1 LARPGLDERAAVA
14 RLDGLAEHVRFRV
27 DAGDPERVVADRL
40 HDVLYREAGYRAPTA
55 AEYGDPANSH
65 LDAVLDRRIGLPISL
80 AVVELETAWRARA
93 AAGRRRAARSLHRR
107 RAG

>member
-1 LARPGLDERAAVA
+1 MTEGRPRIDDKRAASRARFARLVAHPEPEIDLALGALIIAGLARPGLDERAAVA

-65 LDAVLDRRIGLPISL
+65 LDAV
-80 AVVELETAWRARA
+80 
-93 AAGRRRAARSLHRR
+93 
-107 RAG
+107 